1 MRRSFARGSLA
12 DWAGWLLAREFASRS
27 GAMNLEQVGPLDI
40 HLLCRFSARP
50 PSLSCSHSCC
60 ISRFLRVRSPL
71 PSSSSSLA
79 LPTAIPSLPSAN
91 HATLFLFYPPIFTR
105 PFVATCIR
113 SVHFCARSASSLSF
127 FLHQRFLFSET
138 KNIYRT
144 NTFAKLTIRRDR
156 LSQFLLSDFWKK
168 VDV

>member
-1 MRRSFARGSLA
+1 MLFENSESKVRRSFARGLLA

-71 PSSSSSLA
+71 PSSSSLA

-105 PFVATCIR
+105 PFVAFDQCI
-113 SVHFCARSASSLSF
+113 FALDQPLLFLSF
-127 FLHQRFLFSET
+127 FLINDFYFQKQR
-138 KNIYRT
+138 IYTVRIHLQ
-144 NTFAKLTIRRDR
+144 N
-156 LSQFLLSDFWKK
+156 S
-168 VDV
+168 